1 MELAFIA
8 SLAFFF
14 AIGIN
19 VFWPHR
25 VLAIIYGI
33 AAILLGILALVGAG
47 TLNL

>member
-8 SLAFFF
+8 TLVFFF

-19 VFWPHR
+19 AFWPHR
-25 VLAIIYGI
+25 ALVIAYGL